1 MTHLSKSV
9 VDSWFEQQ
17 KQLSDLT
24 HNTIYKRLEEVVMT
38 IGKCFGINLE
48 DHWCLKIPTHY
59 ALCESSCEKSM
70 MINLDYSFNERQQ
83 AILSDGQI
91 FDPNSDEVVRIP
103 SRWLYEDFKQELK
116 DGIEKFAT
124 KFDVESAERLEKS
137 IKSKLTKEE
146 LELISFK

>member
-1 MTHLSKSV
+1 MAHLSKSI
-9 VDSWFEQQ
+9 VDSWFDQQ
-17 KQLSDLT
+17 ELLSNLT
-24 HNTIYKRLEEVVMT
+24 HNVIYNRLEEIVLI
-38 IGKCFGINLE
+38 IGKSFGVDLE
-48 DHWCLKIPTHY
+48 DCWYLFEPNHY
-59 ALCESSCEKSM
+59 ALCEASCKEFIEIK
-70 MINLDYSFNERQQ
+70 IDWTFKEYQK

-116 DGIEKFAT
+116 DGIEKFAA